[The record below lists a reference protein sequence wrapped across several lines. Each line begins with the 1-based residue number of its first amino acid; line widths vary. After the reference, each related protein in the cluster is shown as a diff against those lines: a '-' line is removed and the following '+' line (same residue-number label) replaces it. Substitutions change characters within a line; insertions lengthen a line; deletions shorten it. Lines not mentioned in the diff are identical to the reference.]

1 MKPFKRSH
9 YSKSGCKECKRRKI
23 KCDEGK
29 PNCWQCDRL
38 KKQCQYPAK
47 GEKVRREGLNRIEKN
62 NWNDKNRIP
71 QQPTPNNPSTS
82 QSSRGTSTV
91 NTPLLNPENGID
103 THSNTIGTGN
113 VNDSTHSGQK
123 RTSTSSIMNLL
134 NDNSALSL
142 PEKGQTEYSAT
153 QAQGLPSFQPLH
165 PQVHQLPAIPPI
177 PTQASTI
184 ANQSFRANEASL
196 PVQQHPSN
204 NDALNLS
211 PLPSLVNE
219 GFSKDDLDLLAS
231 DLNNIVNNI
240 MFESK
245 FEIKGVASDFDFGSI
260 SSPTYQKTYNI
271 TTEGIDNTN
280 NGNPDPNNDAT
291 TNSNP
296 NYQRLMA
303 SSQPQNSPVSR
314 TYSPVSVGSLNHF
327 SPPIQTNAASVAG
340 YGTYDELDNRT
351 ASSIHTIPKSVPL
364 DFIKI
369 TKSHEKLYLEE
380 FYNEFASIILP
391 FNGYDKATST
401 YMNPARDIL
410 LTCAARETY
419 LLAAILAQGAKSNF
433 KKSGIQEDE
442 KLYCYYLSKCLQLLG
457 PALGK
462 SKGNDETNNSN
473 SNTDSNSTD
482 LTSNI
487 EAVLL
492 TVLLLTSANASATKQ
507 NWRAHLRGAKDLL
520 LKYSFTSSS
529 KHIKQVRRTPIL
541 IFCKFWYVSIEVLAG
556 LSSEYGG
563 TLKAEEDLDKLIT
576 PGDEYEVFVMK
587 SFKIIRDDGFNIL
600 FGYYNDCIVHLRDLI
615 KIINR
620 IRAKPPTG
628 SEPPATAFEYF
639 RLISAFYEESQRT
652 FVDSSGIVN
661 EDRLAHISP
670 GGSLIETFA
679 SRSKNRLS
687 VSWVDISHQSYIIG
701 SLVTILTRGFHLSSS
716 STQVQEL
723 VSRFIPF
730 LEFLNFSDPP
740 SIKYSVLMI
749 QWPVSIIGLHCINED
764 HRFLVMKFFR
774 LSAQIGS
781 GSAAISLRRLHKAW
795 NNKNEADDGSSE
807 DLDIDLMT
815 Y

>member
-62 NWNDKNRIP
+62 TWNDKNRSP
-71 QQPTPNNPSTS
+71 QQPTSNIPSTS
-82 QSSRGTSTV
+82 QSSRGTSSV
-91 NTPLLNPENGID
+91 NTPVLHPENGID
-103 THSNTIGTGN
+103 SHGNPNGNGN
-113 VNDSTHSGQK
+113 VSDSAQNGHK

-134 NDNSALSL
+134 NDNSALPL
-142 PEKGQTEYSAT
+142 PVKGQPEY
-153 QAQGLPSFQPLH
+153 QGSPVQGAPGFQQLH
-165 PQVHQLPAIPPI
+165 PQMHQLPSVPPI
-177 PTQASTI
+177 PTKDSTG
-184 ANQSFRANEASL
+184 ANSSFRPNEASL
-196 PVQQHPSN
+196 PVQQNQPN
-204 NDALNLS
+204 NDVLNLS

-245 FEIKGVASDFDFGSI
+245 FETKGVASDFDFGSI

-271 TTEGIDNTN
+271 TTEGIDNVN
-280 NGNPDPNNDAT
+280 NGNADPNNDPNA
-291 TNSNP
+291 NSNP
-296 NYQRLMA
+296 NYHRLMT
-303 SSQPQNSPVSR
+303 SNQSQNSPLSR
-314 TYSPVSVGSLNHF
+314 TYSPVSVSSMNHF
-327 SPPIQTNAASVAG
+327 SPPIQNNAALLAG
-340 YGTYDELDNRT
+340 YSTYDELDSRA

-369 TKSHEKLYLEE
+369 TKPHEKLYLEE

-442 KLYCYYLSKCLQLLG
+442 KLYCYYLSKCLQLLE

-462 SKGNDETNNSN
+462 SKGNEEANNSN
-473 SNTDSNSTD
+473 SNPDSNPTD

-520 LKYSFTSSS
+520 LKYSFTNSS
-529 KHIKQVRRTPIL
+529 KHLKQVRRTPIL

-556 LSSEYGG
+556 LSSQFGG

-576 PGDEYEVFVMK
+576 PGDEYEVFVMR
-587 SFKIIRDDGFNIL
+587 SFKLIRDDGFNIL
-600 FGYYNDCIVHLRDLI
+600 FGYYNDCIVYLRDLI

-620 IRAKPPTG
+620 IRTKPA
-628 SEPPATAFEYF
+628 SSDPPATTFEYF

-652 FVDSSGIVN
+652 FIDSSGIVN
-661 EDRLAHISP
+661 QDRLAHISP

-679 SRSKNRLS
+679 SRSKNRLL
-687 VSWVDISHQSYIIG
+687 VSWVDILHQSYIIA
-701 SLVTILTRGFHLSSS
+701 SLVTILTRGFHLTSSS
-716 STQVQEL
+716 VQVQEL
-723 VSRFIPF
+723 VSRFMPF

-749 QWPVSIIGLHCINED
+749 QWPVLIIGLHCIDED

-795 NNKNEADDGSSE
+795 NNKNGADDGSSE
-807 DLDIDLMT
+807 DLDVDLMT